1 MFFEATVSI
10 DPSQVTELRRVAP
23 SKAFGRLF
31 HVLTGGRTGER
42 EEVET
47 FTALSILQQLN
58 VAMRG
63 LGITDIVRLARDGRD
78 FYLDTA
84 GRDDDLEAALESFS
98 HAPSTDDA
106 PFVGLK
112 LVLEHDDDVLHY
124 LVEIDVTRAHRVG
137 TDPITVG
144 VSALLSGMEADDRA
158 GVDAALAPVF
168 ADQSTY
174 DAFVTAK
181 RQHFDAF
188 VVRLSAAVQ
197 ATIAADRLSTD
208 VRTMIVRAR
217 EPATD
222 VSRLVTRRLVHGE
235 EDEGWGRFFHGYH
248 GIDRAFLYAYA
259 WTELAHARAIA
270 LRGFTLVDDTGRR
283 LCDVGRGGLPATEGA
298 LLLPGATAPVRGE
311 HVAPSDAPKTTV
323 GAGAGEASSSWLGGM
338 FEGGAATHE
347 GSSSGGDDSGCGSCS
362 GTG

>member
-63 LGITDIVRLARDGRD
+63 LGITNIVRLARDGRN
-78 FYLDTA
+78 FFLDTA
-84 GRDDDLEAALESFS
+84 GRDDDLESALESLS
-98 HAPSTDDA
+98 HAPTADDD
-106 PFVGLK
+106 PFEALK
-112 LVLEHDDDVLHY
+112 LVLEHDDGVLHY
-124 LVEIDVTRAHRVG
+124 LVEIDVTRSHGVG
-137 TDPITVG
+137 ADPITVG
-144 VSALLSGMEADDRA
+144 VSALFSAMAADDRA
-158 GVDAALAPVF
+158 GVESALATVF
-168 ADQSTY
+168 TDQETY
-174 DAFVTAK
+174 DAFVADK
-181 RQHFDAF
+181 RRHFDAF
-188 VVRLSAAVQ
+188 VVELSAAVQ
-197 ATIAADRLSTD
+197 ATIPADRLSTD
-208 VRTMIVRAR
+208 VRTMIVRPR

-222 VSRLVTRRLVHGE
+222 VKRLVTRRLVHGE

-248 GIDRAFLYAYA
+248 GIDRRFLYAYA
-259 WTELAHARAIA
+259 WTELAHTHAIA
-270 LRGFTLVDDTGRR
+270 LRNFTLVDDTGRR
-283 LCDVGRGGLPATEGA
+283 LCEVGSGGLRASECA
-298 LLLPGATAPVRGE
+298 QLLPGATAPVSGD
-311 HVAPSDAPKTTV
+311 HVAPVASAPAPASRSKGDA
-323 GAGAGEASSSWLGGM
+323 SWLGGM

-347 GSSSGGDDSGCGSCS
+347 GRSSGDDSGCGSCS